1 MATLTN
7 IPKTVQEQIDWIS
20 DALDTYLVGATETD
34 TFVTQNASGLTN
46 IARNSASLTNINK
59 S

>member
-1 MATLTN
+1 MTTLTN
-7 IPKTVQEQIDWIS
+7 IPKTILEQIDWIS

-46 IARNSASLTNINK
+46 IARNSASLTTINK

>member
-20 DALDTYLVGATETD
+20 DALDTYLVGATEID

-46 IARNSASLTNINK
+46 INK

>member
-1 MATLTN
+1 MTTLTN
-7 IPKTVQEQIDWIS
+7 IPKNILEQVNWIS
-20 DALDTYLVGATETD
+20 DALDTYLVGASETD

-46 IARNSASLTNINK
+46 ISRNSASLTNINK